1 MRPFVLSARK
11 LVVAVLNLQDNKMA
25 RRAKF
30 RKYIKAFGP
39 FISPRHSDNTVAKA
53 LRLVNGQIF
62 VPSSAEPVLNGRIC
76 SLCCHHIYRSPLV
89 TSSFSVLAWRFV
101 ASPITCILTVY
112 LSHQLQ
118 SAVYTHLSG
127 RRSYNYCLILSS
139 GTQNDRARLF
149 LCTSVSL
156 LCFSSCTQ
164 FYLFTSDWCWCRWS
178 THFSRRESNNIWSF
192 ILP

>member
-1 MRPFVLSARK
+1 
-11 LVVAVLNLQDNKMA
+11 
-25 RRAKF
+25 
-30 RKYIKAFGP
+30 
-39 FISPRHSDNTVAKA
+39 
-53 LRLVNGQIF
+53 
-62 VPSSAEPVLNGRIC
+62 
-76 SLCCHHIYRSPLV
+76 
-89 TSSFSVLAWRFV
+89 LAWRFV
-101 ASPITCILTVY
+101 ASPIICILTVY

-164 FYLFTSDWCWCRWS
+164 FYLLLQTGVGADGAPISPDVSQIISGVLFYPEVVICY
-178 THFSRRESNNIWSF
+178 
-192 ILP
+192 